1 MNVLQVEMIL
11 PNGVILSNRI
21 AKSAMSENLSNKY
34 HEPTPILINAY
45 KKWAK
50 SGAGL
55 LITGN
60 IMIDSKAIGEPRNV
74 VVQNRKNIEILKE
87 WAESVKGTNTH
98 LWAQINHPGRQ
109 AMLQINSSL
118 KAPSAV
124 PLKTGGRKKTTK
136 KIPKVLSE
144 SEILEII
151 EAFANTSIILK
162 EAGFSG
168 IQIHGAHGYL
178 VSQFLS
184 PYTNIRKDKWG
195 GTLENRSRFVVEV
208 YRKIRERVGSNFPIG
223 IKLNSTDFQ
232 KGGFSE
238 EESMEVVKI
247 LSREGIDL
255 IEISGGTYETPAMMG
270 KRKESTIKREA
281 YFIDYIDKIRKIT
294 NTPLMLTGGFRT
306 TSVMQDAITSNQ
318 LDIIGIARPFA
329 MFPNIGNEIFNKSR
343 SDFTTKIKKTG
354 VKVIDKMMNIIWYES
369 QIKLIGQ
376 GKKTNPKLSEW
387 SVFFKYLWLILEQK
401 LISKTKNSVAN
412 KVYKKLLLLYK

>member
-1 MNVLQVEMIL
+1 MNILQEEMIL

-34 HEPTPILINAY
+34 QEPTHVLINVY
-45 KKWAK
+45 KKWAQ

-74 VVQNRKNIEILKE
+74 VVENRKNFKILKE

-98 LWAQINHPGRQ
+98 LWAQLNHPGRQ
-109 AMLQINSSL
+109 AMEQINSNL
-118 KAPSAV
+118 KAPSAI
-124 PLKTGGRKKTTK
+124 PLKIGGRKNATK
-136 KIPKVLSE
+136 RIPEALNE
-144 SEILEII
+144 SEILDII
-151 EAFANTSIILK
+151 KAFGNTALILK

-184 PYTNIRKDKWG
+184 PYANIRTDKWG
-195 GTLENRSRFVVEV
+195 GSLENRSRFVIEV
-208 YRKIRERVGSNFPIG
+208 YREIRKQVGNSFPIG
-223 IKLNSTDFQ
+223 IKLNSADFQ

-247 LSREGIDL
+247 LSKEGIDL
-255 IEISGGTYETPAMMG
+255 IEISGGTYEAPAMMG
-270 KRKESTIKREA
+270 KRKGSTIDREA
-281 YFIDYIDKIRKIT
+281 YFMDYIEKARKIT

-306 TSVMQDAITSNQ
+306 TSVMRDAIISNQ

-329 MFPNIGNEIFNKSR
+329 VFPNIGNEIFSESR
-343 SDFTTKIKKTG
+343 LDFTTKIKKTG
-354 VKVIDKMMNIIWYES
+354 VKAIDGAMNIIWYES
-369 QIKLIGQ
+369 QIKRIGK
-376 GKKTNPKLSEW
+376 GKKPNTELSGW
-387 SVFFKYLWLILEQK
+387 IVFLKYAWLILEQK
-401 LISKTKNSVAN
+401 LIKNRKAIA
-412 KVYKKLLLLYK
+412 

>member
-1 MNVLQVEMIL
+1 ME
-11 PNGVILSNRI
+11 
-21 AKSAMSENLSNKY
+21 
-34 HEPTPILINAY
+34 
-45 KKWAK
+45 
-50 SGAGL
+50 
-55 LITGN
+55 
-60 IMIDSKAIGEPRNV
+60 
-74 VVQNRKNIEILKE
+74 
-87 WAESVKGTNTH
+87 
-98 LWAQINHPGRQ
+98 
-109 AMLQINSSL
+109 QINSSL

-136 KIPKVLSE
+136 KVPKVLSE

-208 YRKIRERVGSNFPIG
+208 YRKIRERVGENFPVG
-223 IKLNSTDFQ
+223 IKLNSSDFQ

-238 EESMEVVKI
+238 EESMEVVKT
-247 LSREGIDL
+247 LSKEGIDL
-255 IEISGGTYETPAMMG
+255 IEISGGTYEAPVMMG

-281 YFIDYIDKIRKIT
+281 YFIDYIEKVRKIT

-306 TSVMQDAITSNQ
+306 TSVMRSAIASNK

-329 MFPNIGNEIFNKSR
+329 VFPNIGNEIFNESR
-343 SDFTTKIKKTG
+343 ANFTTKIKKTG
-354 VKVIDKMMNIIWYES
+354 VKAIDGMMNIIWYES
-369 QIKLIGQ
+369 QIKRIGQ
-376 GKKTNPKLSEW
+376 GKKPNLELSGW
-387 SVFFKYLWLILEQK
+387 SVFFKYLWLIIEHK
-401 LISKTKNSVAN
+401 LISKTKK
-412 KVYKKLLLLYK
+412 KVSKNV